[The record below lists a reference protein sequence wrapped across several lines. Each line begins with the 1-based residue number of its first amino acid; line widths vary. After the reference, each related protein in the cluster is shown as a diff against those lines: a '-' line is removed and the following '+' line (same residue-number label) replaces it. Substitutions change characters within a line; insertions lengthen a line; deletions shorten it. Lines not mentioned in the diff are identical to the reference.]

1 MVRVST
7 PGGAVISMKIAPMAQ
22 TRPTAVSQRS
32 YLYLLNVIYVCV
44 LCRLSVGLLY
54 FIMLCSVFS
63 CMHPVCKPKLLSL
76 VVLVEK
82 KLYLISLFLTL
93 MFTPSKG
100 RIPLFQQAANLVAD
114 LRERVGSRSKACRKQ
129 VASQLQTCF
138 KPASNKIDVSGHEET
153 KTLHMG

>member
-7 PGGAVISMKIAPMAQ
+7 LGGAVISMKIAPMAQ

-76 VVLVEK
+76 VVLVEMK

-100 RIPLFQQAANLVAD
+100 RIPLF
-114 LRERVGSRSKACRKQ
+114 
-129 VASQLQTCF
+129 
-138 KPASNKIDVSGHEET
+138 
-153 KTLHMG
+153 

>member
-7 PGGAVISMKIAPMAQ
+7 LGGAVISMKIAPMAQ

-76 VVLVEK
+76 VVLVEIK
-82 KLYLISLFLTL
+82 KTILNFFVSY
-93 MFTPSKG
+93 
-100 RIPLFQQAANLVAD
+100 AD
-114 LRERVGSRSKACRKQ
+114 VYTQ
-129 VASQLQTCF
+129 
-138 KPASNKIDVSGHEET
+138 
-153 KTLHMG
+153 